1 MELFGII
8 LSIPAASIASAAY
21 ALALTWVLQR
31 LSFLAAPLLIG
42 SSVILV
48 TFVIEAVLLLTH
60 GAVRIHGAIGP
71 AYFSL
76 HLAIFLLGVP
86 ALANVLV
93 LRGQVKLPL
102 TVTICTAFALILVL
116 TQYGVSEE
124 LYGINADTGPYSANT
139 RE

>member
-1 MELFGII
+1 MELLGII

-21 ALALTWVLQR
+21 AVALTWVLQR

-48 TFVIEAVLLLTH
+48 TFVIEAVLLLTL

-116 TQYGVSEE
+116 TQYGVSEA
-124 LYGINADTGPYSANT
+124 LYGINGDTGPYSAST

>member
-8 LSIPAASIASAAY
+8 LSIPAASIASAVY
-21 ALALTWVLQR
+21 AVVLTSILKR
-31 LSFLAAPLLIG
+31 LSFLTAPLLIG

-48 TFVIEAVLLLTH
+48 TLVIEAVLLLTL

-71 AYFSL
+71 AYFRL
-76 HLAIFLLGVP
+76 HLALFLFGVP

-102 TVTICTAFALILVL
+102 TVIICTAFALILVL
-116 TQYGVSEE
+116 TQYGVSEA
-124 LYGINADTGPYSANT
+124 LYGIDGDTGPHSAST